1 MSSQSSP
8 LSLAQPM
15 QPDWIFTNVKNPPD
29 IGPLPLT
36 HSNSPPDGTNA
47 FTEVHQYKTP
57 CEHCSKHQRSV
68 RSVFLEGRKVWC
80 NPGIKAYGY
89 EHPIPEVLTSDY
101 NLGIIST
108 LEDFNKMSPRAHI
121 RHLQQAQ
128 IAQKTVQIEV
138 RKEVEAFRAN
148 KAMAIEENLNEM
160 LDSNEAGRSAHSQS
174 QAWLLDKEVIKP
186 APAYKLGTQLNDE
199 MGRTFCSLSGWFESL
214 EVEDYEPFDWED
226 SKGKRKAD
234 GCPE

>member
-1 MSSQSSP
+1 
-8 LSLAQPM
+8 
-15 QPDWIFTNVKNPPD
+15 
-29 IGPLPLT
+29 
-36 HSNSPPDGTNA
+36 
-47 FTEVHQYKTP
+47 
-57 CEHCSKHQRSV
+57 
-68 RSVFLEGRKVWC
+68 
-80 NPGIKAYGY
+80 
-89 EHPIPEVLTSDY
+89 
-101 NLGIIST
+101 
-108 LEDFNKMSPRAHI
+108 MSPRAHI

-174 QAWLLDKEVIKP
+174 QAWLLDKVDPQFVNLTNVNSCEEVICLLSSP
-186 APAYKLGTQLNDE
+186 AIPQIHPSQLLQMPLTSQSIHPQLLQISSSGIENSLHWSFGSPPNSKEDFNQDKQVALRKLLNQHH
-199 MGRTFCSLSGWFESL
+199 LSGWFESL